1 MGKKRLEFKVTSD
14 SCWEVTSHADRGRGY
29 TTIFRNG
36 KRYRTHR
43 YIYEQLVGPIPNKK
57 SVCHRCDNTSC
68 INPDHLYIGSQSDN
82 MKDAR
87 NKGRL
92 WMQKLLPKDVWM
104 IRWLRSKGERQKD
117 VADLFQISH
126 VTIYDIER
134 ERGWT

>member
-1 MGKKRLEFKVTSD
+1 
-14 SCWEVTSHADRGRGY
+14 
-29 TTIFRNG
+29 
-36 KRYRTHR
+36 
-43 YIYEQLVGPIPNKK
+43 
-57 SVCHRCDNTSC
+57 
-68 INPDHLYIGSQSDN
+68 